1 MPLIVAPADDFDS
14 LVSVSHADA
23 YMLKMGHVWS
33 GTPEEKETHLRR
45 ATQYLMSAYSIRP
58 EYLNPVHTQ
67 VESACC
73 EAALRAAAGKL
84 FEDVEPVSIR
94 SKTVGPI
101 STTYSYP
108 RNGGQVKFGV
118 IDALLRGL
126 IDGRGMVKLIR
137 A

>member
-1 MPLIVAPADDFDS
+1 MLIVAPADGFDS
-14 LVSVSHADA
+14 LVSVADADA
-23 YMLKMGHVWS
+23 YMLKMGHFWN
-33 GTPEEKETHLRR
+33 GMPEEKEMYLRR
-45 ATQYLMSAYSIRP
+45 ATQYLLSAYSIRP
-58 EYLNPVHTQ
+58 EYINPVHAQ

-73 EAALRAAAGKL
+73 EAALRASTGKL

-94 SKTVGPI
+94 SESVGPI
-101 STTYSYP
+101 STTYSFP

>member
-1 MPLIVAPADDFDS
+1 MLIVAPADGFDS
-14 LVSVSHADA
+14 LVSVAHADA
-23 YMLKMGHVWS
+23 YMLKMGHSWS
-33 GTPEEKETHLRR
+33 GAPEERETYLRR
-45 ATQYLMSAYSIRP
+45 ATQYLLSAYSIRP

-67 VESACC
+67 IESACC
-73 EAALRAAAGKL
+73 EAALRASTGHL
-84 FEDVEPVSIR
+84 FEDVEPVSI
-94 SKTVGPI
+94 SSETVGPI
-101 STTYSYP
+101 STTYSAP